1 MARLAHHTR
10 SIILA
15 IGVASCL
22 SAWAWS
28 GVAVDDS
35 MATLPSVQELGGI
48 TLLLCFQLSPFVAL
62 AAASRRLT
70 RWGSLAAA
78 VVFGGLLLEAQREVI
93 DSTSST
99 AVILIFFAPLI
110 LLMAVPILAAAAQV
124 VRLVRLRLAGGRIPR
139 PGWWQIVLT
148 LAAAALGFLLLSVAG
163 VLAGL
168 ALRFAVWAAGVERGD
183 ESL

>member
-15 IGVASCL
+15 IGLASCL
-22 SAWAWS
+22 TAWAWT

-35 MATLPSVQELGGI
+35 TATLPSLQEFGGI
-48 TLLLCFQLSPFVAL
+48 ALLLGFQLSPFVAL

-78 VVFGGLLLEAQREVI
+78 VVFAGLMLEAQREVI

-110 LLMAVPILAAAAQV
+110 LVMAVPILVAAAEV
-124 VRLVRLRLAGGRIPR
+124 VRLVRLRMAGGRIPR
-139 PGWWQIVLT
+139 PGRWQIALT
-148 LAAAALGFLLLSVAG
+148 VAAAALGFPLLSGAG

-168 ALRFAVWAAGVERGD
+168 ALGFAVWAAGVERGD